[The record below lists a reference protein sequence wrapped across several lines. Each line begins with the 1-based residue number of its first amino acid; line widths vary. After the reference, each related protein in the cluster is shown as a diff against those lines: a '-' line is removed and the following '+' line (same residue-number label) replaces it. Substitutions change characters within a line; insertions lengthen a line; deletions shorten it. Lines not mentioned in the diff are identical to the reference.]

1 MTTHKERLEALE
13 TNVSDIQEGMGK
25 LFMELQ
31 RLSESL
37 NSSGDVWQGSPG
49 QSRENNHS
57 GMEGE
62 SGRVHSLQQKNRLEF
77 PRYGGDDPMEWLN
90 RVAYYFEYPDVPE
103 QEKVTVATYYMEGKA
118 HQ

>member
-1 MTTHKERLEALE
+1 MATHKKRLKALE
-13 TNVSDIQEGMGK
+13 TNVNDIQEGMGK

-37 NSSGDVWQGSPG
+37 NSRGDVWQGSPC

-62 SGRVHSLQQKNRLEF
+62 WGRVHSLQRKNRLEF
-77 PRYGGDDPMEWLN
+77 PRYGGDDPTKWMN
-90 RVAYYFEYPDVPE
+90 RLA
-103 QEKVTVATYYMEGKA
+103 
-118 HQ
+118 